1 MNRTILLRYLL
12 ASLLCAV
19 ALTIP
24 FAAFTGRRGE
34 DGRIVGRVI
43 ERDSGLVLAAEI
55 GIVIR
60 DGRGI
65 TLKHVGASEQG
76 EFEIASL
83 PAGDVHLTTKLAG
96 YAIEHESVSLV
107 EGETRQIDFHLLKA
121 KRVRGVILDPADRP
135 LEDAQVRVIYADEA
149 PAHAAVAAIYQWE
162 MGEAKSNTQGAFAL
176 DTHPE
181 KEFIIEASHPSFVAE
196 VSEPMRLAKA
206 EARASLR
213 LSLSE
218 GVSVAGEARDEK
230 GDLIPGALVRL
241 IDDGERPELRRF
253 LSFELLRRRT
263 RQTVSGQDGKFRFEL
278 VNPARKTLIITHPNY
293 HPTRQTLNLDVE
305 RNSMPAR
312 MKLNRKG
319 AH

>member
-34 DGRIVGRVI
+34 DGRIMGRVI

-55 GIVIR
+55 GIAIR

-76 EFEIASL
+76 QFEIPGL

-96 YAIEHESVSLV
+96 YAIEHESISLV
-107 EGETRQIDFHLLKA
+107 EGETRQIEFQLVKA

-135 LEDAQVRVIYADEA
+135 LEDAQVRVIYADET
-149 PAHAAVAAIYQWE
+149 PAHAAVAATYQWE
-162 MGEAKSNTQGAFAL
+162 TGDAKSDAQGAFAV
-176 DTHPE
+176 DAHPE
-181 KEFIIEASHPSFVAE
+181 KELIIEASHPSFVAE
-196 VSEPMRLAKA
+196 VSDPMRLAEA
-206 EARASLR
+206 EAGATLR
-213 LSLSE
+213 LSLSK
-218 GVSVAGEARDEK
+218 GVSVEGESRDEK

-253 LSFELLRRRT
+253 ISFELLRRRT
-263 RQTVSGQDGKFRFEL
+263 RQTVSAQDGKFRFEL
-278 VNPARKTLIITHPNY
+278 VNPVRKTLIITHPNY
-293 HPTRQTLNLDVE
+293 YPTRQTLNLDVE
-305 RNSMPAR
+305 RKQMPAR
-312 MKLNRKG
+312 MMLKRKG